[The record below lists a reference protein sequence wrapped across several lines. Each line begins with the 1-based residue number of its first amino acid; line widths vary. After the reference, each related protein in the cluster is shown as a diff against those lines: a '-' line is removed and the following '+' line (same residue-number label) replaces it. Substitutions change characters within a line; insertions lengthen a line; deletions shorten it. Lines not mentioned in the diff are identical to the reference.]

1 MKWNTA
7 YFGEL
12 TDRFADLA
20 AAIPDQLEDVGVGRV
35 APSLDDLIIG
45 SGRRLTAAV
54 IFFDIRGFTSRTS
67 SEAEADLKRTLLML
81 NSVIPTVMQVVYDY
95 NGYVEKNTGDGVMAI
110 VGAGEAP
117 AIAANRALDVAT
129 TCFATLTHVVNPYLV
144 SKGVLPVDARIGI
157 DFGSIVLARIGGP
170 NGSSDHPRNFLTA
183 VGPTANIACKLQ
195 AKAGTNEIWAGDLVR
210 QHANPNRIQ
219 FFVRKDEADVEWQWR
234 YSKTGQRY
242 GYWHYDAVRT
252 MPPPA

>member
-1 MKWNTA
+1 MNWNAT

-35 APSLDDLIIG
+35 APSLDDLNIG

-54 IFFDIRGFTSRTS
+54 LFFDIRGFTNRTS
-67 SEAEADLKRTLLML
+67 SEAEVDLKRTLLML
-81 NSVIPTVMQVVYDY
+81 NSVIPTVMQVVYDHD
-95 NGYVEKNTGDGVMAI
+95 GYVEKNTGDGVMAI
-110 VGAGEAP
+110 VGAGESVAV
-117 AIAANRALDVAT
+117 AANRALDVAT
-129 TCFATLTHVVNPYLV
+129 TCFATLTHVINPYLV

-157 DFGSIVLARIGGP
+157 DVGSIVIARIGGP
-170 NGSSDHPRNFLTA
+170 TGSSDHPRNFLTA

-195 AKAGTNEIWAGDLVR
+195 AKAGTNEIWAGDLVKQNASPLR
-210 QHANPNRIQ
+210 LP
-219 FFVRKDEADVEWQWR
+219 FFVRKDEFDVDWLWTYAQ
-234 YSKTGQRY
+234 SGQRY
-242 GYWHYDAVRT
+242 GYWHYNAVRT